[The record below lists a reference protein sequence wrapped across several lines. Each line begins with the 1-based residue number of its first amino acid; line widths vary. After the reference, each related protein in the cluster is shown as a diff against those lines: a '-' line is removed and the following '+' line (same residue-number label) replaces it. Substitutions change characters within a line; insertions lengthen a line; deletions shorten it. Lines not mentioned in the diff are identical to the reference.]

1 MSYAIFI
8 RMEGIKGESRDAK
21 HEGEIEVLSWS
32 WGVTNLASEIAG
44 KAGRAAG
51 KASSSDLVFSHSI
64 DLASPSLIKACA
76 SGRHLKEAVVTVQ
89 KAGSEPVQ
97 FLVIKLYDVIVK
109 SVETGVD
116 TLQNSMTENVALSFS
131 RMEFVY
137 NEQEPD
143 GKLGSSNRVFWD
155 IISNKVT

>member
-1 MSYAIFI
+1 MSYEIFI
-8 RMEGIKGESRDAK
+8 KMDGIKGESRDAK
-21 HEGEIEVLSWS
+21 HEGEIDVLSWS
-32 WGVTNLASEIAG
+32 WGVTNLSSEIAG

-51 KASSSDLVFSHSI
+51 KAKSSDLNFSHRI

-89 KAGSEPVQ
+89 KAGPERQQ

-116 TLQNSMTENVALSFS
+116 ALEDSMTENVALSFS

-137 NEQEPD
+137 NEQNSD
-143 GKLGSSNRVFWD
+143 GTPGSSNKIFWD
-155 IISNKVT
+155 IKSNRVT